1 MRSRP
6 KVKLLLSPGLVSPGQ
21 RLHAEAVLTSKSE
34 TPVDF
39 VAIRLRATTKAGI
52 GSGKSRRVHEGTF
65 FEREWRSKSMTMAP
79 GEHRFE
85 TQFELPESLPP
96 TYIGPDTS
104 ISYAITVHVSIPWW
118 PDREQDF
125 VVPVAFAASPPL
137 APLPKVFVTSR
148 EGPRGKEPFMELSLD
163 ATQIALGDV
172 VSGSISVQNL
182 RGKRIRGVDLS
193 FIETETVSLPSQDV
207 REGQRFTLRVLDGA
221 PAEGA
226 AIPFRV
232 SMPENATATFSSGT
246 IKVATDVEARADVA
260 WGQDIAV
267 RARVLV
273 RPKATAPRAE
283 RGWVAPV
290 GRARQLLVWQNVAN
304 KTGLAT
310 DPDGMRMIGRRGK
323 VAFGITAEHH
333 DDYWL
338 VATLAWP
345 NAGLDL
351 DLSKR
356 RWGDALTMDVVKSG
370 DDAIDARFCARA
382 REHVQARALVN
393 PAVLGALVGFEAVK
407 VVDDGGRLAVRGA
420 SHATEAVLGFVR
432 SVLEA
437 AGKLD
442 QALEQ
447 VPAPAMFAADV
458 PAWEAM
464 ALRLRG
470 RLELGRMWI
479 HDAQVGTS
487 AVQIGS
493 VWARAGLHLG
503 TSVIV
508 AIDPPLDTP
517 PSSIEDPALSPAARE
532 TWRELQARVKSIQV
546 EPRSLS
552 LELEGKLSDPQT
564 AMPTVELAVSLRRAL
579 GGLVAGG
586 PFR

>member
-21 RLHAEAVLTSKSE
+21 RLHAEAVLSSKSE

-39 VAIRLRATTKAGI
+39 VAIRLRGTTKAGI
-52 GSGKSRRVHEGTF
+52 GSGKSRRVHEGTL
-65 FEREWRSKSMTMAP
+65 FEREWRSKSMTMSP

-85 TQFELPESLPP
+85 TEFELPGSLPP

-125 VVPVAFAASPPL
+125 VVPVAFAPSPPL

-148 EGPRGKEPFMELSLD
+148 EGPGGKAPFMELSLD

-172 VSGSISVQNL
+172 VSGSISLQNL
-182 RGKRIRGVDLS
+182 RGKRVRGVDLS
-193 FIETETVSLPSQDV
+193 FVEMETIRKPSDDV
-207 REGQRFTLRVLDGA
+207 REGRRFTLRVLDGA
-221 PAEGA
+221 PDEGA

-232 SMPENATATFSSGT
+232 TMPESATPTFATEDVKLT
-246 IKVATDVEARADVA
+246 TEVEARADVA
-260 WGQDIAV
+260 WGQDVAV

-290 GRARQLLVWQNVAN
+290 GRARQLLVWQNVAK
-304 KTGLAT
+304 KTGLVT
-310 DPDGMRMIGRRGK
+310 DPDGTRMVGRRGN
-323 VAFGITAEHH
+323 VTVEISAEHH
-333 DDYWL
+333 EDYWL
-338 VATLAWP
+338 VAKLAWP
-345 NAGLDL
+345 SAGLDL
-351 DLSKR
+351 DIGER
-356 RWGDALTMDVVKSG
+356 RWTDALAVDVVKSG
-370 DDAIDARFCARA
+370 DDEIDGRLRARA
-382 REHVQARALVN
+382 REHAQAKALVA
-393 PAVLGALVGFEAVK
+393 PEVLGALVRFEEVK
-407 VVDDGGRLAVRGA
+407 LGDTGGRLATRGA
-420 SHATEAVLGFVR
+420 SHVTEKVERFVR
-432 SVLEA
+432 ECLEVA
-437 AGKLD
+437 EVFDG
-442 QALEQ
+442 ALER
-447 VPAPAMFAADV
+447 VPAPLMFAADV
-458 PAWEAM
+458 PAWQ
-464 ALRLRG
+464 ALASRLRG

-493 VWARAGLHLG
+493 VWARGGLHLG
-503 TSVIV
+503 STVIV

-517 PSSIEDPALSPAARE
+517 PSGPLDPALSPAARD
-532 TWRELQARVKSIQV
+532 TWHELATRAKSIQV

-579 GGLVAGG
+579 GGLVAAG